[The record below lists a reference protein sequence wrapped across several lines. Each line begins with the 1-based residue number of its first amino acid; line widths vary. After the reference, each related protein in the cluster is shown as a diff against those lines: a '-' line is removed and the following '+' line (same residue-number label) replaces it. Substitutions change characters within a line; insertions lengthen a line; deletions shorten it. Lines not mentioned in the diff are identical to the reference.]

1 VTPRTLQ
8 LEIQR
13 QPNDETCGPTCLHS
27 VYRYFGDAVSLE
39 SVIDDVPRLEG
50 GGTLAPFLGLHA
62 LGRGYR
68 ATLYTYNLRLFDP
81 VWFTDAAVDL
91 KERLLRQT
99 EIKGGGEA
107 TAATDAFVRFI
118 EAGGDV
124 RFEELRPAL
133 IRRYLQRGLPLMSGL
148 SATYLYESVR
158 ERWEGDAA
166 IEDDLRGVPTGHFV
180 VLHGYDPET
189 DSVLV
194 ADPFHE
200 NPLAGGPS
208 YRVSLMRLVGA
219 ILLGVLT
226 YDGNLMVLEPLE
238 DER

>member
-1 VTPRTLQ
+1 MTARTLH

-27 VYRYFGDAVSLE
+27 VYRYFGDEIELE
-39 SVIDDVPRLEG
+39 SVIDEVPRLG
-50 GGTLAPFLGLHA
+50 TGGTLAPFLGLHA

-68 ATLYTYNLRLFDP
+68 VTLYTYNLGLFDP
-81 VWFTDAAVDL
+81 VWFTTPGVDMA
-91 KERLLRQT
+91 ERLRTQAA
-99 EIKGGGEA
+99 IKGGDAA
-107 TAATDAFVRFI
+107 TAATGAFVQFI
-118 EAGGDV
+118 EAGGEV
-124 RFEELRPAL
+124 RFEELRPEL

-180 VLHGYDPET
+180 VLHGYDPAT

-194 ADPFHE
+194 ADPYHD
-200 NPLAGGPS
+200 NPLSEGPS
-208 YRVSLMRLVGA
+208 YRVGLMRLVGA

-226 YDGNLMVLEPLE
+226 YDGNLVVLEPMG
-238 DER
+238 DDR

>member
-1 VTPRTLQ
+1 MTARTLQ

-13 QPNDETCGPTCLHS
+13 QPNDETCGPTCLHA
-27 VYRYFGDAVSLE
+27 VYRYFGDEIPLE
-39 SVIDDVPRLEG
+39 SVIDEVPRLG
-50 GGTLAPFLGLHA
+50 TGGTLAPFLGLHA

-81 VWFTDAAVDL
+81 VWFTDATVDL
-91 KERLLRQT
+91 KERLLAQAV
-99 EIKGGGEA
+99 IKGGNEA

-118 EAGGDV
+118 DAGGDV
-124 RFEELRPAL
+124 RFEELRPEL

-158 ERWEGDAA
+158 ERWEDDAA
-166 IEDDLRGVPTGHFV
+166 IEDDLRGMPTGHFV
-180 VLHGYDPET
+180 VLHGYDPAT

-194 ADPFHE
+194 ADPFHD
-200 NPLAGGPS
+200 NPLADGPS
-208 YRVSLMRLVGA
+208 YRVGLMRLVGA

-226 YDGNLMVLEPLE
+226 YDGNLMVLEPVE